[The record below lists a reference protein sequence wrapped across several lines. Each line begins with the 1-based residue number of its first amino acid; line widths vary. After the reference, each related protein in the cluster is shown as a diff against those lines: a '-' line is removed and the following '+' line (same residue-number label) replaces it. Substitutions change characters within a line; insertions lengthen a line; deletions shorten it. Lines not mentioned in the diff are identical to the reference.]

1 MENDFFESILDKKR
15 AGNARKRAFY
25 DNIKAHLDKAVYER
39 YGLFRKAISKPGG
52 INLIAEIKKASPS
65 KGLIRPDFNVEA
77 LAGAYQDAG
86 AAAISVLTE
95 EEYFLGKPAYL
106 KQVSEKFNLPTLM
119 KDFIIDE
126 GQIYEG
132 RYCGASAVLL
142 IVAALTDSQLKQF
155 LALGR
160 KLDVDCLVEVHKD
173 EELDRALN
181 AGAEIIGIN
190 NRDLRTFKVDLAVS
204 ERMIPRIPREKVI
217 VAESGISTHADVRR
231 LAGAGAHAVLIGEA
245 FLREKDVGRKLKEI
259 MYGQG

>member
-1 MENDFFESILDKKR
+1 MDNDFLERILDKKR
-15 AGNARKRAFY
+15 AGNARKRAYF
-25 DNIKAHLDKAVYER
+25 DNIKAHLDKTVYER
-39 YGLFRKAISKPGG
+39 YGLFRKAVAKPGQV
-52 INLIAEIKKASPS
+52 NLIAEIKKASPS
-65 KGLIRPDFNVEA
+65 KGLIRPDFNVEGI
-77 LAGAYQDAG
+77 AGAYQEAG

-119 KDFIIDE
+119 KDFVIDE

-142 IVAALTDSQLKQF
+142 IVAVLTDRQLELF
-155 LALGR
+155 LDLGR
-160 KLDVDCLVEVHKD
+160 RLDMDCLVEVHAD
-173 EELDRALN
+173 EELDRALG

-190 NRDLRTFKVDLAVS
+190 NRDLRTFKVDLGVS
-204 ERMIPRIPREKVI
+204 ERMIPRIPRDKVI

-231 LAGAGAHAVLIGEA
+231 LEAAGAHAVLIGEA
-245 FLREKDVGRKLKEI
+245 FLREKDVGRKLKEV